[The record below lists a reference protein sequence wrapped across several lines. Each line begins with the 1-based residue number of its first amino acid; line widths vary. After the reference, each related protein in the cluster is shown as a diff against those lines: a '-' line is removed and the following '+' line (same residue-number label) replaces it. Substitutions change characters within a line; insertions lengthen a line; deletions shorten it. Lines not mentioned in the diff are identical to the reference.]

1 MSKGGIQIV
10 NDRSNDDAFGSLS
23 AIMGTHPIAITFI
36 IIVIK
41 IIILLNGVNRY
52 RAEVGMDDHLPS
64 TH

>member
-1 MSKGGIQIV
+1 MSKGGIQIF

-23 AIMGTHPIAITFI
+23 PSGTHPIAITFI

-52 RAEVGMDDHLPS
+52 RAEVGMGDHLPS